1 MASSVDPSLQR
12 SATTLDVVPSYSQAG
27 TALLECCSQAYQRVC
42 QARENRTACFV
53 ESFQDLPR
61 QILEVCTS
69 HGERLGL
76 GPVAQGQITQLQ
88 AAFDQERQ
96 DREQERQAF
105 DQERQQLESSFTKHL
120 DEHREL
126 IRQRELQLAITYQSL
141 SWRSTAPLRRLM
153 ALLRSSR

>member
-1 MASSVDPSLQR
+1 M
-12 SATTLDVVPSYSQAG
+12 
-27 TALLECCSQAYQRVC
+27 
-42 QARENRTACFV
+42 
-53 ESFQDLPR
+53 
-61 QILEVCTS
+61 EVRTS

-88 AAFDQERQ
+88 AAFDQEL
-96 DREQERQAF
+96 QAR

-126 IRQRELQLAITYQSL
+126 IRQRELQLAITYQSW

>member
-12 SATTLDVVPSYSQAG
+12 SATPLDVVPSY
-27 TALLECCSQAYQRVC
+27 SQAYQRVC

-61 QILEVCTS
+61 QILEVRTS

-96 DREQERQAF
+96 AR
-105 DQERQQLESSFTKHL
+105 DQERQQLESSFIKHL
-120 DEHREL
+120 
-126 IRQRELQLAITYQSL
+126 
-141 SWRSTAPLRRLM
+141 
-153 ALLRSSR
+153 

>member
-12 SATTLDVVPSYSQAG
+12 SATTLDVVPGYSQAG
-27 TALLECCSQAYQRVC
+27 TALLKCCSQAYQRVC

-53 ESFQDLPR
+53 ESFQDLPL
-61 QILEVCTS
+61 QILEVRTS

-96 DREQERQAF
+96 AR
-105 DQERQQLESSFTKHL
+105 DQERQQLESSFIKHL
-120 DEHREL
+120 
-126 IRQRELQLAITYQSL
+126 
-141 SWRSTAPLRRLM
+141 
-153 ALLRSSR
+153 